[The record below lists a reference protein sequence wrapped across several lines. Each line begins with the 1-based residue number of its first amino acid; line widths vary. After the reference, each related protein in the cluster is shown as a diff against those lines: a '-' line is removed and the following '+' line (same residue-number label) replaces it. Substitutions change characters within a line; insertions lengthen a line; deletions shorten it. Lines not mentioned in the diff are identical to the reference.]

1 MVIGITGPFAS
12 GKGLAADY
20 FQKKGW
26 LVIEVDKLGH
36 EALKR
41 KNIISSL
48 VREFGRHI
56 LNSSGEIDRKILGA
70 VVFKHRAKKKYL
82 EEQVHG
88 WMKKEVH
95 ETLNRSLD
103 KNVIIDAALLFQMK
117 LDKWCSKI
125 ILVTAPEKLLIER
138 AMKRGSISKQ
148 RVQDVLKTQ
157 SFNQESC
164 DYLVNN
170 NGDIPKLMAA
180 MKKIEPTLSRK
191 KS

>member
-12 GKGLAADY
+12 GKSLASE
-20 FQKKGW
+20 FFRIKGW
-26 LVIEVDKLGH
+26 LVIDVDKLGH
-36 EALKR
+36 EALRR

-48 VREFGRHI
+48 VREFGRNI
-56 LNSSGEIDRKILGA
+56 LNSSGEIDRQILGA
-70 VVFKHRAKKKYL
+70 LVFKHRAKKKYL
-82 EEQVHG
+82 EDQVHG

-95 ETLNRSLD
+95 DKLNQTKD
-103 KNVIIDAALLFQMK
+103 QNVVIDAALLFQMK

-138 AMKRGSISKQ
+138 AMKRDSLTKQ

-157 SFNQESC
+157 SFNKESC

-170 NGDIPKLMAA
+170 NGDLIKLMAA
-180 MKKIEPTLSRK
+180 MQKIEPTLSRK
-191 KS
+191 K